1 MQERGLCVKSH
12 FGDFVVR
19 PIKATDN
26 PADVGPVNLVL
37 FTVKGYDIEDAAR
50 AIQPLI
56 QAGTT
61 VLTLQN
67 GVDIPQRTGKVVG
80 MDHIMAG
87 VTYVYSTVEA
97 PAVIHQ
103 TSSFHRIVFGQL
115 DHKRTDT
122 ADSVLEVLKRSGA
135 SVELTDDIHKELWG
149 KFIFMG
155 AMSGIAS
162 VVRLSTGDLRSVPE
176 ARSLL
181 LESMREIEA
190 VAHALKVNLDLHVVE
205 QKLTLIDSL
214 DPSSIP
220 SMERDVIAGRRFE
233 LESLVGITVRL
244 GEELGVPTPVNR
256 FVYGVLKPSL
266 IRGESGTLS
275 RA

>member
-1 MQERGLCVKSH
+1 
-12 FGDFVVR
+12 
-19 PIKATDN
+19 
-26 PADVGPVNLVL
+26 
-37 FTVKGYDIEDAAR
+37 
-50 AIQPLI
+50 
-56 QAGTT
+56 
-61 VLTLQN
+61 
-67 GVDIPQRTGKVVG
+67 
-80 MDHIMAG
+80 
-87 VTYVYSTVEA
+87 
-97 PAVIHQ
+97 
-103 TSSFHRIVFGQL
+103 
-115 DHKRTDT
+115 
-122 ADSVLEVLKRSGA
+122 VLEVLKRSGA